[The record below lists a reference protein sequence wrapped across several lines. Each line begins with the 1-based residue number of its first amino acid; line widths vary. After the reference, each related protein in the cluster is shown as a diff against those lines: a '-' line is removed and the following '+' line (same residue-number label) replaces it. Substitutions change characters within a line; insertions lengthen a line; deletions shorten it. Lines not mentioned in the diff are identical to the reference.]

1 MRKNKYGLS
10 KAGVD
15 ELMDRLSNIAN
26 DIKKESIE
34 GLLEAQITSPFV
46 RSLTKVKGM
55 DDVIERN
62 DQLTKSFR
70 GLLDM
75 YGFETMYDMYVYAKS
90 CDLYP
95 EEVLKAKD
103 YSKLVPVKRK
113 IVRNGKETEVTVYEN
128 PNKDKDEKED
138 QDSTE
143 SSSRGTPRVRR
154 RHARELKRD
163 MKGEDKSLNPKHVAE
178 LKMADKK
185 MRRGNKPFQE
195 TSEYYLVL
203 RDEDGNIQGIVGYS
217 TEGQFLKMDFF
228 RSSGEVSGI
237 AARGFTELVK
247 LALKKK
253 KGVKV
258 DDQPEGRQVFVK
270 FKMKQEGQ
278 TWSISYKDLQSS
290 FGDFSKYGE

>member
-1 MRKNKYGLS
+1 MKKNKYGLS

-15 ELMDRLSNIAN
+15 ELMDRLNKIAN
-26 DIKKESIE
+26 DINKENIDD
-34 GLLEAQITSPFV
+34 LLEAQITSSFV
-46 RSLTKVKGM
+46 KSMTKVKDM
-55 DDVIERN
+55 EDVIERN

-90 CDLYP
+90 CDVYP
-95 EEVLKAKD
+95 EEMFKAKD

-113 IVRNGKETEVTVYEN
+113 IIRNGKETEVTVYEN
-128 PNKDKDEKED
+128 PNKDKDDKED
-138 QDSTE
+138 QNADE
-143 SSSRGTPRVRR
+143 SSTRGTPRARR

-185 MRRGNKPFQE
+185 MSRGNKPFQE
-195 TSEYYLVL
+195 TSEFYLVL

-217 TEGQFLKMDFF
+217 TEGQYLKMDFF

-237 AARGFTELVK
+237 AARGFTELIK

-258 DDQPEGRQVFVK
+258 DDQPEGRQVFLK

-278 TWSISYKDLQSS
+278 IWSISYKDLQSS
-290 FGDFSKYGE
+290 FGDVSNYGE